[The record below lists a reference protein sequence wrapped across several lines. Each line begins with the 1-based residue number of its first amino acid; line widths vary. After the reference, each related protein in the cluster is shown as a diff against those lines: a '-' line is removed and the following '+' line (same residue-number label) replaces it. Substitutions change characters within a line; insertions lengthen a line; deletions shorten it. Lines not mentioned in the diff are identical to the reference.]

1 MKHHRSLL
9 VVILALTAALPHSM
23 SAQANSPQLTVLLKQ
38 LDAASERFVNAR
50 ADFRWDYYERV
61 VHDTSTQNGSIYFE
75 RNGTSINMGA
85 IVLNPNS
92 ASKSKIDKVIQ
103 YKAATLQMFD
113 PGIDQITVLQAGANQ
128 AQYEGFLTLGFGGRG
143 SDLDHAWHIKDLGPE
158 KLSDDGQPVMTE
170 KLDLTSRNTDGNSM
184 FTHITIWVDP
194 TRAIS
199 LKQEFYTAS
208 GDYRTAYYS
217 HIKVNGNINKGA
229 FAIKKDRNTTVVNH

>member
-103 YKAATLQMFD
+103 YKAGTLQMFD

-128 AQYEGFLTLGFGGRG
+128 A
-143 SDLDHAWHIKDLGPE
+143 
-158 KLSDDGQPVMTE
+158 
-170 KLDLTSRNTDGNSM
+170 
-184 FTHITIWVDP
+184 
-194 TRAIS
+194 
-199 LKQEFYTAS
+199 
-208 GDYRTAYYS
+208 
-217 HIKVNGNINKGA
+217 
-229 FAIKKDRNTTVVNH
+229 